1 MCIYLVSQHDN
12 LDHRIISEVLP
23 NELIIIM
30 HHIFFAIKQKFNSV
44 STLAS
49 AFWSSERLVSSICLY
64 QSPIFVS
71 TTACL
76 TMWLQ

>member
-1 MCIYLVSQHDN
+1 MCIYLVSQYDN
-12 LDHRIISEVLP
+12 LNHRIISEVLP

-30 HHIFFAIKQKFNSV
+30 HHIFFASKQKFNSV
-44 STLAS
+44 NTLAS
-49 AFWSSERLVSSICLY
+49 AFWSSERLVSSISLY

-76 TMWLQ
+76 TLWLQ

>member
-12 LDHRIISEVLP
+12 LNHRIISEVLL

-30 HHIFFAIKQKFNSV
+30 HHIFFASKQKFNSI
-44 STLAS
+44 TLAS
-49 AFWSSERLVSSICLY
+49 AFWSSERLVSSISLY